1 MQLDI
6 FTEPNSTKPDST
18 EPNFFI
24 YKSSAGSGKTYTL
37 VKEYLKIVLNNP
49 DDYKHTLA
57 ITFTNKAAEEM
68 KTRVV
73 QRLVELSKGESHTLR
88 ELLASEGVSGNIQ
101 EKSQQVL
108 SKVLHDYSHF
118 SITTIDSFFHLVI
131 RSFARELKLQLGYN
145 VEIEEEIVLE
155 QVVDELLDSVGS
167 DDELRRYIEDYIF
180 YSIGQDKGWKVDFKI
195 KKIGKEVF
203 SEKYWEKFEGKDEE
217 LRNTRKIINE
227 LIPKLFGIVNEFELR
242 INEKGK
248 AALKIISDFDLR
260 VTDFLG
266 GSKSIMLYAER
277 MTSGTA
283 FADIKKIY
291 PSDTLRKVVSGEQS
305 WYAKTS
311 LKKSQIIKAVEGG
324 LGNVMKE
331 MIENLDGNLTK
342 YTSAKELLKT
352 IYILGI
358 FKDILDKLKK
368 HRDENKLLLISDTNK
383 LLKSVI
389 SEETSPFIYE
399 RIGNHYKN
407 FLIDE
412 FQDTSNYQWINL
424 LPLLINSLAEGNKVI
439 IVGDVKQSIYRFRGG
454 NMKLLLEKV
463 QEDLK
468 AFDCEEKELL
478 DNRRSRKEIVKFNNE
493 FFPKVTESMTL
504 EIDEEYKELFLNSYR
519 EIIQHDTFCDDGGYV
534 KINFIPKKKDSDE
547 KTTLIADEKIIEIL
561 HEVLSDN
568 YEQKDI
574 MILTRSNAECSRIAH
589 LLSAN
594 GIRVVSSESL
604 LLSNSPKVKL
614 IFNMLKYIT
623 DSRNAP
629 AMTEVLYQYLV
640 YIKNE
645 TPEYHELFTDHKVRG
660 EKFYSLLPQE
670 LFNKTLTHV
679 NASLAKLPLYDLTEA
694 LIRIFSIGDKT
705 DSYLLRFLDA
715 VSEYSKKF
723 GTDINSFISWWEEHA
738 EDHTIV
744 IPQNENAVKVLTI
757 HKAKGLENPVVIIP
771 YCSWSMGMMFNTMI
785 WASSSVPPFN
795 ESPAFALNAGASLR
809 KSYFSKDY
817 EEESMMTKIDNLN
830 NLYVA
835 FTRAEDRLYV
845 LCPEPEN
852 FKDGADKK
860 IKDAVSLMNGFDEEK
875 NIFEC
880 GTKEKN
886 KSVAQK
892 EISYRAEKIYSTDF
906 SKKLIIKGQGVSPEL
921 KKIQDKGNLLHKA
934 LAYIITDKD
943 INIAAERLAA
953 EGLLSYEDKISF
965 VKDLNTIVTHPDAK
979 DWFSDKFKIIN
990 EAEMILPDGKILR
1003 PDRVMLKN
1011 DSAIIVDYKTGSEN
1025 DSHKKQL
1032 NLYADV
1038 LQKSGIKKI
1047 DKYLYYLTQ
1056 KKILK
1061 VE

>member
-6 FTEPNSTKPDST
+6 FTEPNSTKPYST
-18 EPNFFI
+18 ESNFFI

-49 DDYKHTLA
+49 EDYKHTLA

-73 QRLVELSKGESHTLR
+73 LRLVELSKGESHTLR
-88 ELLASEGVSGNIQ
+88 ELLAKEGVSGNIQ
-101 EKSQQVL
+101 EKSQDVL
-108 SKVLHDYSHF
+108 SKILHDYSHF

-180 YSIGQDKGWKVDFKI
+180 YSIEQDKGWKVDFKI

-217 LRNTRKIINE
+217 LRNTRKIINK
-227 LIPKLFGIVNEFELR
+227 LIPKLFGIVNDFETKL
-242 INEKGK
+242 KSFGK
-248 AALKIISDFDLR
+248 ESLKIISDFGLEIS
-260 VTDFLG
+260 DFKRGTASYLARLKD
-266 GSKSIMLYAER
+266 SKSYPE
-277 MTSGTA
+277 
-283 FADIKKIY
+283 DIE
-291 PSDTLRKVVSGEQS
+291 PT
-305 WYAKTS
+305 KT
-311 LKKSQIIKAVEGG
+311 
-324 LGNVMKE
+324 VMKILTGE
-331 MIENLDGNLTK
+331 EKWYTQKSFKKAEIENAAKNGLNDLLTKIISHYDSNLTE

-399 RIGNHYKN
+399 RIGNHFKN

-424 LPLLINSLAEGNKVI
+424 LPLLINTLSEGNKVI

-468 AFDCEEKELL
+468 AFGCREEKLL

-493 FFPKVTESMTL
+493 FFPKVTESMAV
-504 EIDEEYKELFLNSYR
+504 EIEDEYKKLFVNSYR
-519 EIIQHDTFCDDGGYV
+519 EIIQHETFCDDGGYV

-547 KTTLIADEKIIEIL
+547 KTAVIADKKVIEIL
-561 HEVLSDN
+561 REVLSDN
-568 YEQKDI
+568 YELKDV
-574 MILTRSNAECSRIAH
+574 MILTRTNAECSRIAH

-623 DSRNAP
+623 DSRNAQ

-640 YIKNE
+640 YIKNK
-645 TPEYHELFTDHKVRG
+645 TPECHELFTDHKARG
-660 EKFYSLLPQE
+660 EKFYSLLPPE
-670 LFNKTLTHV
+670 LFNKTLTHI
-679 NASLAKLPLYDLTEA
+679 NASLTKLPLYDLTEA
-694 LIRIFSIGDKT
+694 LIRIFSIGENT

-757 HKAKGLENPVVIIP
+757 HKAKGLESPVVIIP
-771 YCSWSMGMMFNTMI
+771 YCSWSMGIMFNTMI
-785 WASSSVPPFN
+785 WASSGVPPFN
-795 ESPAFALNAGASLR
+795 ESPAFALNAGAPLR
-809 KSYFSKDY
+809 KSYFSEDY
-817 EEESMMTKIDNLN
+817 EEESVMTKIDNLN

-845 LCPEPEN
+845 LCPEQEN
-852 FKDGADKK
+852 FSKDGADKT
-860 IKDAVSLMNGFDEEK
+860 ICSAVSVMNGFDEGK

-880 GTKEKN
+880 GTKEK
-886 KSVAQK
+886 K
-892 EISYRAEKIYSTDF
+892 ESKAEKESTYRAEKIYSTNF
-906 SKKLIIKGQGVSPEL
+906 SKKLIIKGQGASPEL
-921 KKIQDKGNLLHKA
+921 KKIQDKGSLLHRA
-934 LAYIITDKD
+934 LSYIKKTDD
-943 INIAAERLAA
+943 IEQAAERLTA
-953 EGLLSYEDKISF
+953 EGLLSYKDKDSF
-965 VKDLNTIVTHPDAK
+965 VKDLNAIVTHPDAE
-979 DWFSDKFKIIN
+979 DWFTDKFKIIN

-1032 NLYADV
+1032 NLYADA
-1038 LQKSGIKKI
+1038 LQKTGIKNV
-1047 DKYLYYLTQ
+1047 DKYLYYITQ
-1056 KKILK
+1056 KKISK